1 MVAAVRVPLLVLAAP
16 AGAGLGEAG
25 GSALQGPGRE
35 AVRAQLP
42 PDRFV
47 VLDGGHCL
55 HRDLPARWLEVVGG
69 FADTVLGTG
78 AGPAGQPRPSSG

>member
-1 MVAAVRVPLLVLAAP
+1 VNHHWKP
-16 AGAGLGEAG
+16 AGTAC
-25 GSALQGPGRE
+25 GPG

-55 HRDLPARWLEVVGG
+55 HRDLPDRWLEKVGG
-69 FADTVLGTG
+69 FADAVVG
-78 AGPAGQPRPSSG
+78 